1 MMVFTIDANCLV
13 RCWDVRTGECVR
25 SYPLELSEE
34 STGSNAL
41 AETADA
47 FKSKA
52 KIHCV
57 RLAPDYKHLVVA
69 FEGGVVQV
77 HHLYSGSILFNK
89 KADESLNLEQEIANI
104 AFGSD

>member
-1 MMVFTIDANCLV
+1 MVFTVDANCLV
-13 RCWDVRTGECVR
+13 RCWDVRTGECTR
-25 SYPLELSEE
+25 SYPLEISDA
-34 STGSNAL
+34 SGGMNAL

-47 FKSKA
+47 FKIKA

-57 RLAPDYKHLVVA
+57 KLAPDSKHLVVA

-77 HHLYSGSILFNK
+77 HHLYSGVVVYNK
-89 KADESLNLEQEIANI
+89 KADESLNLEQEVANI

>member
-25 SYPLELSEE
+25 SYPLELADE
-34 STGSNAL
+34 SGTANAL

-52 KIHCV
+52 KIHSV
-57 RLAPDYKHLVVA
+57 KLAPDNKHLIVA
-69 FEGGVVQV
+69 FEGGFVQV
-77 HHLYSGSILFNK
+77 HHLYSGIIVFNK
-89 KADESLNLEQEIANI
+89 KPDEALHLE
-104 AFGSD
+104 